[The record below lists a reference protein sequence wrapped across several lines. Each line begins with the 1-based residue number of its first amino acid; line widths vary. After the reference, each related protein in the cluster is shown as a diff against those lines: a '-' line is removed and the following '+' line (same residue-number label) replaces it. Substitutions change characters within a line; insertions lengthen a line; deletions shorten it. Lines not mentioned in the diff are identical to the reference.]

1 MISILVH
8 TISRDE
14 NRNQL
19 EKATFRSNFEKWFLQ
34 FIPESLENFN
44 TEGTN
49 SKKNPFYNP
58 FYNYTRYFLGLGT
71 VSIGP
76 TRHAPNY

>member
-49 SKKNPFYNP
+49 SKKKRNF
-58 FYNYTRYFLGLGT
+58 
-71 VSIGP
+71 
-76 TRHAPNY
+76 

>member
-49 SKKNPFYNP
+49 SKKNEIFKRSL
-58 FYNYTRYFLGLGT
+58 TQ
-71 VSIGP
+71 
-76 TRHAPNY
+76 